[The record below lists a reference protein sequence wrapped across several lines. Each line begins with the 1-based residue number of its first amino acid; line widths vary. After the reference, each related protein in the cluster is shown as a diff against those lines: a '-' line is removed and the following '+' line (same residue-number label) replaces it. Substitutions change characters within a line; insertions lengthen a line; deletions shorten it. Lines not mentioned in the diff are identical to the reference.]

1 MYYPTSPYTVR
12 IMSFKVSLL
21 PGAHEYPASPDESL
35 LQAALAAELLVPYG
49 CRDGACGACKARLL
63 AGSVDH
69 RHTPETTLPAADRA
83 EGMVLMCCAQ
93 ARSDAVLQCREVR
106 SAHDIPIRKLP
117 CRVQTLEKLAPDVMV
132 LTVKLPPGEVFR
144 YRAGQY
150 IDFLLADGGRRSFSI
165 ANAPSGGDTLEL
177 HVREIPG
184 GQFTGRVFSALK
196 PRDILRLEGPLGSFF
211 LREAAAEGGD
221 KPVIL
226 LAGGT
231 GFAPMK
237 AIIEHLLH
245 QRAPRAVT
253 LYWGARTLDGLYLHT
268 LAERWTRELAGFRYV
283 PVLSDEAPAGWTGH
297 QGLVHRAV
305 MTDWPDLSAHQVYAC
320 GAPAMIEA
328 ARADFTQSCGLPD
341 TAFFADAFTFAS
353 DIKP

>member
-1 MYYPTSPYTVR
+1 
-12 IMSFKVSLL
+12 MSFTVSLL
-21 PGAHEYPASPDESL
+21 PGAHTFEASPDESL

-49 CRDGACGACKARLL
+49 CRDGACGACKAQLVE
-63 AGSVDH
+63 GKVDH
-69 RHTPETTLPAADRA
+69 GHSPERTLPAEDRTK
-83 EGMVLMCCAQ
+83 GLVLMCCAQ
-93 ARSDAVLQCREVR
+93 ARSELVLQCREVR

-117 CRVQTLEKLAPDVMV
+117 CRVQSLEKVAPDVMV
-132 LTVKLPPGEVFR
+132 LTVKLPPGEVFQF
-144 YRAGQY
+144 RAGQY

-165 ANAPSGGDTLEL
+165 ANAPIGGDTLEL
-177 HVREIPG
+177 HVREVPG
-184 GQFTGRVFSALK
+184 GHFTGRVFSTLK

-211 LREAAAEGGD
+211 LREAAVEGGD
-221 KPVIL
+221 KPIIL

-237 AIIEHLLH
+237 AIIEHLLN
-245 QRAPRAVT
+245 QPVRRSVA
-253 LYWGARTLDGLYLHT
+253 LYWGARTREGLYLHA
-268 LAERWTRELAGFRYV
+268 LAERWAHELPDFRYV
-283 PVLSDEAPAGWTGH
+283 PVLSDQSPAGWSGH
-297 QGLVHRAV
+297 KGLVHRAV

-328 ARADFTQSCGLPD
+328 ARADFTQGCGLPD